1 MRYDHNHP
9 ERAPFPDRTRLG
21 ADPEPLGTERFEA
34 LTHAPRRKV
43 APPRVC
49 PLAAA
54 FGKHAPCTGGACI
67 FFMAPGV
74 PSVCAVDHWSPEARS
89 NQELAAWYIARREEA
104 AGGVRPDDPVS
115 IPLHTLA
122 TPGPGD

>member
-1 MRYDHNHP
+1 MPHDHSHP
-9 ERAPFPDRTRLG
+9 ERAPIPTPTTLG

-43 APPRVC
+43 TPKPRVC

-54 FGKHAPCTGGACI
+54 FGEHAPCTGGACP

-89 NQELAAWYIARREEA
+89 NRELAARYIARREEA
-104 AGGVRPDDPVS
+104 AGGMRRDDPV
-115 IPLHTLA
+115 A
-122 TPGPGD
+122 TPLR